1 MTAAPKLSVVVI
13 AYNMARELPR
23 TLQTLSPSFQR
34 DIAADDYE
42 VIVIDNG
49 STMPADEA
57 LCRRLCPNAVFHTLA
72 DAPPSPVAAI
82 NHGLAQARGA
92 LVGVCIDGARMLSP
106 RLLATAL
113 EAARLHPRPVIG
125 TFAFHLGPE
134 VQVRSIANGYNQQV
148 EDALLASVDW
158 VGDGYQLFSIAVF
171 ASSSARGWFSLP
183 AETNALFLSREHWQS
198 LGGYDPAFVAPG
210 GGLVNLDTWARACAD
225 PSGSVILLLGEATFH
240 QVHGGIATNATTSKW
255 DQFHDEYVRV
265 RGTGYVRPGG
275 TPMVFGRIHPAA
287 LPSVEAAAQR
297 GLQLQAAGTR
307 KMSP

>member
-1 MTAAPKLSVVVI
+1 MTATPKLSVVVI

-23 TLQTLSPSFQR
+23 TLQTLSASFQR
-34 DIAADDYE
+34 DIAVDDYE
-42 VIVIDNG
+42 VIVVDNG
-49 STMPADEA
+49 STAPADEA

-72 DAPPSPVAAI
+72 DAPRSPVAAI

-113 EAARLHPRPVIG
+113 DAARLHPRPVIG
-125 TFAFHLGPE
+125 TLAFHLGPD
-134 VQVRSIANGYNQQV
+134 VQSRSVANGYHQQA

-158 VGDGYQLFSIAVF
+158 AADGYQLFSIAVF
-171 ASSSARGWFSLP
+171 ASSSADGWFTLP
-183 AETNALFLSREHWQS
+183 AETNALFLTRDHWQA

-240 QVHGGIATNATTSKW
+240 QVHGGIATNSPVSKW
-255 DQFHDEYVRV
+255 QPFHDEYVRV
-265 RGTGYVRPGG
+265 RGTGYVRPDGMP
-275 TPMVFGRIHPAA
+275 TLFGRLPPAA
-287 LPSVEAAAQR
+287 LPSVLASAQR
-297 GLQLQAAGTR
+297 GLQQVAGTR
-307 KMSP
+307 A